1 MNQRLPFGVLTC
13 FFGAGSLLHGY
24 FYEYEY
30 MIMGSILWTVL
41 LIRMMRKDPFPQLS
55 SFHVFLTLL
64 AAMYGASILYAAD
77 REQAISEAIKISGLL
92 PLAFIATTLSWKS
105 FEQLPR
111 VWIWCGTILTA
122 IGVIFQLDRNG
133 RLESTIEYANALA
146 IFLLIALLAAV
157 IQFVQ
162 SGKNPALIASSI
174 IAAGLL
180 LTMSRSVWV
189 LWVGAMIACI
199 LMFREVRKPAVWTR
213 LLLGQAGGFLI
224 AALAR
229 RDPLFFWQR
238 VKSIQPETSELQIRL
253 VYWKD
258 SLSLLSDHW
267 LGGTGGGGW
276 SMLQPLYRSKDY
288 FVRYV
293 HNHFLQISLD
303 IGIIGLVLF
312 LIWVIVFY
320 AQCWRLL
327 SSWKMNADRV
337 NSVKSAVLFVTVL
350 LLHAGFDFD
359 FSFPLLFGL
368 LVFLIAVPFNK
379 ELEAKPPNSRSRTV
393 FYRIAAAVIPV
404 FLVGSCWVGM
414 GFLYKRAAIAAVESG
429 APEKAQQSFEKA
441 AKMLPWSHT
450 TRYESAKA
458 YVLMGNAARNPAFYR
473 LAEARL
479 GEAIRLAPDEDLYR
493 SLMDDVNKAIPNQ

>member
-13 FFGAGSLLHGY
+13 FFGAGALLHGY

-30 MIMGSILWTVL
+30 MVMGSVLWTVL
-41 LIRMMRKDPFPQLS
+41 WIRMMLKDPFPPLS
-55 SFHVFLTLL
+55 SFHLVLALL
-64 AAMYGASILYAAD
+64 AAMYGASIFYAAD

-105 FEQLPR
+105 FERLPQ
-111 VWIWCGTILTA
+111 VWIWCGTIVTA
-122 IGVIFQLDRNG
+122 IGVIWHMDRNG

-157 IQFVQ
+157 IRFVQ
-162 SGKNPALIASSI
+162 SGKNPTLIASAI
-174 IAAGLL
+174 LAAGLL

-189 LWVGAMIACI
+189 LWVGAMIACVF
-199 LMFREVRKPAVWTR
+199 MFREVRKPVVWTR
-213 LLLGQAGGFLI
+213 LLLGHAGGFLI
-224 AALAR
+224 AALVR

-267 LGGTGGGGW
+267 LGGAGGGGW

-303 IGIIGLVLF
+303 IGMIGLVLF
-312 LIWVIVFY
+312 LVLVIAFY
-320 AQCWRLL
+320 AKCWELL

-337 NSVKSAVLFVTVL
+337 RIVKSAVLFVTVL

-368 LVFLIAVPFNK
+368 LVCLMAVPFNQ
-379 ELEAKPPNSRSRTV
+379 ELEAKPPDSRSRTV
-393 FYRIAAAVIPV
+393 FYRIAAAIIPA
-404 FLVGSCWVGM
+404 FLIWSGWVGT
-414 GFLYKRAAIAAVESG
+414 GYLYKRAAIAAVESG
-429 APEKAQQSFEKA
+429 APEESQQSFEKA

-479 GEAIRLAPDEDLYR
+479 GEAIRLAPYEDLYR
-493 SLMDDVNKAIPNQ
+493 SFMDDVNKAVPNK